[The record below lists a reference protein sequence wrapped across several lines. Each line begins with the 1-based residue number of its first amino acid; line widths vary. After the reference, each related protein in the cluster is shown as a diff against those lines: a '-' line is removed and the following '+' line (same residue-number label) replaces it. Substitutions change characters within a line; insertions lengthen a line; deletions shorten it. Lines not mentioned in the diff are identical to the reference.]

1 MLGYVIGAE
10 RGTVDALM
18 AEIAARLE
26 ARGWPLAGVVQIN
39 SDTDPATRCEMDLHV
54 LALDTRVRISQ
65 RLGPLSRGCRL
76 DPQGLAEAVG
86 MVERALDQG
95 PRLLLI
101 NKFGKA
107 ELDGSGFRPAIGRAL
122 AAGVPVLTAVN
133 EANRAGFEAFSAG
146 MGTALPAR
154 VAQVVDWCMTL
165 PEAAEKVA

>member
-39 SDTDPATRCEMDLHV
+39 SDTGPATRCEMDLQV
-54 LALDTRVRISQ
+54 LALDARVRISQ

-107 ELDGSGFRPAIGRAL
+107 ELDGGGFRPAIGRAL

-133 EANRAGFEAFSAG
+133 QANLAGFEAFSAG
-146 MGTALPAR
+146 MGTALPAQ
-154 VAQVVDWCMTL
+154 VSQVVDWCMTL
-165 PEAAEKVA
+165 PETAENVA